1 MQQARDHLLAGPGLT
16 ANQHARLGAG
26 DLIDAL
32 EHLLHRRVIADDGDA
47 GSLTRPP
54 GHGGL
59 GAGQLAHHRLLEHR
73 DVKRLRD
80 DVGGAEAQRLDG
92 VSDGSLLAEHDRRD
106 RRAARARLLQ
116 HREPIGAAQM
126 HVGHAQ
132 LESTVAQQH
141 DRVVAV
147 GDSDR
152 FVAERLD
159 QTNQSRVNRGI
170 VVDQ

>member
-1 MQQARDHLLAGPGLT
+1 MKQPRDDLLAGAGLA
-16 ANQHARLGAG
+16 ANQHARLGARH
-26 DLIDAL
+26 LIDAL

-47 GSLTRPP
+47 GSLTRAP
-54 GHGGL
+54 GRRRL

-80 DVGGAEAQRLDG
+80 HVGGAEAQRFDG
-92 VSDGSLLAEHDRRD
+92 VGDGALLAEHDRRH

-116 HREPIGAAQM
+116 HREPVGAGQM

-132 LESTVAQQH
+132 LESAVAQQRN
-141 DRVVAV
+141 RVVAV
-147 GDSDR
+147 GDGDC
-152 FVAERLD
+152 FVAEGLD
-159 QTNQSRVNRGI
+159 QTNESRVNRGI